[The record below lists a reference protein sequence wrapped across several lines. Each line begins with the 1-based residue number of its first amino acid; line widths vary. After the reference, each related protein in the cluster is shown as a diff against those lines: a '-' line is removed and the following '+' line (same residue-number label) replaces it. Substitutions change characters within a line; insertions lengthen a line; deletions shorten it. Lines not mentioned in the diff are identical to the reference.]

1 MNMNINWYP
10 GHMKKTL
17 DIMKKSLKMVD
28 IVVEIID
35 ARIPISSRN
44 PIIDEI
50 LENKPRVILMNK
62 KDLADDRETRKWI
75 EHFERQG
82 HKTVLIN
89 SLTGDGINL
98 VEKACR
104 SQLEDKFAKL
114 KEKQIQSE
122 VIRLMVVGIPNVGK
136 STFIN
141 KIAKRKS
148 ARVGNKPGVTRNQ
161 QWIKIRGNMELL
173 DTPGVLWPKFEDQEV
188 GLHLAY
194 TGAIK
199 DEIMDSENLAF
210 YLIKD
215 LMKLDPKYIEDRYD
229 IDSEGM
235 ENIDIMDAIARRRG
249 FILRGNEIDYLRTAN
264 TVLDEFRSGMLGKIT
279 LETVE
284 DLNV

>member
-10 GHMKKTL
+10 GHMKKTI
-17 DIMKKSLKMVD
+17 DTIKQSLKLVD

-44 PIIDEI
+44 PMIDE
-50 LENKPRVILMNK
+50 LLGNKPRIILMNK
-62 KDLADDRETRKWI
+62 KDLADDYENKKWI
-75 EHFERQG
+75 EYFEQKG

-89 SLTGDGINL
+89 SMTGDGINL

-104 SQLEDKFAKL
+104 IQLEEKFEKL
-114 KEKQIQSE
+114 REKQIQSQ

-148 ARVGNKPGVTRNQ
+148 ARVGNRPGVTRSQ
-161 QWIKIRGNMELL
+161 QWIKVKGNMELL
-173 DTPGVLWPKFEDQEV
+173 DTPGVLWPKFEDEEV
-188 GLHLAY
+188 GLHLAF

-199 DEIMDSENLAF
+199 DEIMDRENLAF
-210 YLIKD
+210 YLIKE
-215 LMKLDPKYIEDRYD
+215 LMSINPKYIEKRYE
-229 IDSEGM
+229 IDTEGM
-235 ENIDIMDAIARRRG
+235 ETLEIMDAIARKRG
-249 FILRGNEIDYLRTAN
+249 FIQRGNEIDYLRTAN
-264 TVLDEFRSGMLGKIT
+264 TVLDEFRSGKLGKIT
-279 LETVE
+279 LEKVG